1 MMRLEEK
8 LREIDEFF
16 DSLTMEEFES
26 IAIEA
31 GAEDLYVSESTNSL
45 SINLPLNMAYDAKNN
60 IMHNADRSEE
70 ELENTKWNSSGNSI
84 LKGAA

>member
-45 SINLPLNMAYDAKNN
+45 SINLPLNMAYDEKNN

-70 ELENTKWNSSGNSI
+70 ELENTKWNLSGNSI

>member
-1 MMRLEEK
+1 MRLEEK

-31 GAEDLYVSESTNSL
+31 GAEDMYVSESTNSL

-70 ELENTKWNSSGNSI
+70 ELENTKWNLSGNSI

>member
-1 MMRLEEK
+1 MRLEEK

-60 IMHNADRSEE
+60 A
-70 ELENTKWNSSGNSI
+70 
-84 LKGAA
+84 

>member
-70 ELENTKWNSSGNSI
+70 ELENTKWNLSGNSI

>member
-1 MMRLEEK
+1 MRLEEK

-70 ELENTKWNSSGNSI
+70 ELENTKWNLSGNSI

>member
-31 GAEDLYVSESTNSL
+31 GAEDMYVSESTNSL

-70 ELENTKWNSSGNSI
+70 ELENTKWNLSGNSI

>member
-1 MMRLEEK
+1 MRLEEK

-45 SINLPLNMAYDAKNN
+45 SINLPLNMSYDANNN
-60 IMHNADRSEE
+60 IKQNADRSEE
-70 ELENTKWNSSGNSI
+70 ELENAKWNLSGNSI

>member
-45 SINLPLNMAYDAKNN
+45 SINLPLNMSYDANNN
-60 IMHNADRSEE
+60 IKQNADRSEE
-70 ELENTKWNSSGNSI
+70 ELENAKWNLSGNSI

>member
-45 SINLPLNMAYDAKNN
+45 SINLPLNMAYDAK
-60 IMHNADRSEE
+60 
-70 ELENTKWNSSGNSI
+70 K
-84 LKGAA
+84 

>member
-70 ELENTKWNSSGNSI
+70 ELETTKWNLSGNSI

>member
-1 MMRLEEK
+1 MRLEEK

-70 ELENTKWNSSGNSI
+70 ELENTKWNLSGISI
-84 LKGAA
+84 LKGEA

>member
-70 ELENTKWNSSGNSI
+70 ELENTKWNLSGNSI
-84 LKGAA
+84 LKGAV

>member
-1 MMRLEEK
+1 MRLEEK
-8 LREIDEFF
+8 LRKIDEFF

-45 SINLPLNMAYDAKNN
+45 SINLPLNMSYDANNN
-60 IMHNADRSEE
+60 IKQNADRSEE
-70 ELENTKWNSSGNSI
+70 ELENAKWNLSGNSI